1 MFTFSITTLFAQSQ
15 SEMNNDAFISYKKV
29 DNELG
34 IVYQLIL
41 KKFEYA
47 KDFPIEVMLTYLTSV

>member
-1 MFTFSITTLFAQSQ
+1 MFTFSITTLFSQSQ

-41 KKFEYA
+41 KNVFKKYR
-47 KDFPIEVMLTYLTSV
+47 VY

>member
-1 MFTFSITTLFAQSQ
+1 MKKICFLLMFTCSITTLFAQSQ

-41 KKFEYA
+41 KNVFKKYR
-47 KDFPIEVMLTYLTSV
+47 VY